1 MTTTLVRKTDH
12 DKPLSAMAKED
23 GKAFFVIFAS
33 AFVVLLAT
41 ALVAQ
46 TLGLQWRSW
55 LPGAEGVKSV
65 TGGVKASVYTFM
77 SHLQ

>member
-1 MTTTLVRKTDH
+1 MTTQVQKT
-12 DKPLSAMAKED
+12 PNGVPRAMSARDDANVYL
-23 GKAFFVIFAS
+23 FIFAT
-33 AFVVLLAT
+33 AFVVLLAM

-46 TLGLQWRSW
+46 TLGLHWRSW

-65 TGGVKASVYTFM
+65 TGGVKAAVYSFM